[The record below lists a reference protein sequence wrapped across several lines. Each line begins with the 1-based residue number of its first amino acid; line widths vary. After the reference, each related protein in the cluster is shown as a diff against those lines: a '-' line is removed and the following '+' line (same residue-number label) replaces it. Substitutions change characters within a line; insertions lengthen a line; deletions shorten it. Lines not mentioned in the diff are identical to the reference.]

1 MRGKSNRKGS
11 ILSIDVTVP
20 PDNTLLKYLLGIV
33 ALYIIIVILNYLDYI
48 NIGDMYLFPKWKK
61 EDKNP
66 FRFFIKDDR
75 NKVPPS
81 SSM

>member
-11 ILSIDVTVP
+11 ILSIDVTLP

>member
-11 ILSIDVTVP
+11 IFSIDVTLP
-20 PDNTLLKYLLGIV
+20 PDNTVLKYLLGIV